1 MLENQEKKL
10 NYNIEIQLNSKK
22 IKARK
27 WKAKEKFIFKANISS
42 KNGADKIVDSLVYD
56 CLETEEVLSTEE
68 YKYALLKIR
77 EASISDSIKL
87 QFNCAKCNNRFNAD
101 VKLSDILKP
110 VYIEKDEIKTQNH
123 VIKIGEIKNKE
134 FYKKVINQSPNEL
147 DFYLRIESING
158 EECVSISDVIQYFS
172 EMDIDEFEKITEQW
186 EEIRFKLDD
195 NVKIVCPNCQSE
207 TVYKFDEIPGFFPNS
222 WYVE

>member
-1 MLENQEKKL
+1 MQENKL

-27 WKAKEKFIFKANISS
+27 WKAKEKFTFKANISS
-42 KNGADKIVDSLVYD
+42 KNGAQKIVDSLVYD
-56 CLETEEVLSTEE
+56 CLETNEVLSTEE

-87 QFNCAKCNNRFNAD
+87 QFNCDNCNTRFNTD
-101 VKLSDILKP
+101 LKLSGIFKP
-110 VYIEKDEIKTQNH
+110 VYVEKNEIKTQNH
-123 VIKIGEIKNKE
+123 IIKLGEIKNKE

-158 EECVSISDVIQYFS
+158 EECVSISEVIQYFS
-172 EMDIDEFEKITEQW
+172 EMDVDEFERITDQW
-186 EEIRFKLDD
+186 EEIRFKIDD
-195 NVKIVCPNCQSE
+195 NVKISCPNCKSE
-207 TVYKFDEIPGFFPNS
+207 TVYKFDEIPGFFPAS
-222 WYVE
+222 WYV